1 MDKAALY
8 DVVKGYLEGALK
20 VEMESDYGR
29 GYVQGLRT
37 LQGYLSALEGS
48 PVLLDKLPKPKKA
61 DDSSWE
67 VDRLRAEGAY
77 DHGRDGWL

>member
-20 VEMESDYGR
+20 VEMESDFGR

-48 PVLLDKLPKPKKA
+48 PVLLEKLPKPQKA
-61 DDSSWE
+61 
-67 VDRLRAEGAY
+67 G
-77 DHGRDGWL
+77 

>member
-37 LQGYLSALEGS
+37 LQGYLATLEGS
-48 PVLLDKLPKPKKA
+48 PVLLEKLPKPKKI
-61 DDSSWE
+61 
-67 VDRLRAEGAY
+67 V
-77 DHGRDGWL
+77 

>member
-37 LQGYLSALEGS
+37 LQGYLETLEGS
-48 PVLLDKLPKPKKA
+48 PVLLERIDWYTKAKPKKIA
-61 DDSSWE
+61 
-67 VDRLRAEGAY
+67 
-77 DHGRDGWL
+77 

>member
-37 LQGYLSALEGS
+37 LQGYLATLEGS
-48 PVLLDKLPKPKKA
+48 PVLLEKLPKPQKTA
-61 DDSSWE
+61 
-67 VDRLRAEGAY
+67 
-77 DHGRDGWL
+77 